1 MAKAKIHQWVGQLR
15 DVGRVLRWNSPL
27 VDKAS
32 WVLSRIQ
39 KSYPKL
45 SIKKPL
51 PLPLP
56 SSNATKASKS
66 NSKSSDIR
74 DSQLGD
80 PTIPSIETTKT
91 APPQNGFISRALYYR
106 RFYVRR

>member
-15 DVGRVLRWNSPL
+15 DVGKVLRWNSAL

-39 KSYPKL
+39 SV
-45 SIKKPL
+45 KKPL

-56 SSNATKASKS
+56 SSKCPSSNATEAS
-66 NSKSSDIR
+66 NSNTKSSDP
-74 DSQLGD
+74 QLGD
-80 PTIPSIETTKT
+80 PMIPSIETTKT
-91 APPQNGFISRALYYR
+91 APPKNGFISRALYYR